1 MVYLIDF
8 VLPANYFSNNL
19 RSLSAD
25 MAVLREL
32 MKIKLPDLSD
42 HLEKLQK
49 QATINENAS
58 SNSYEPPLTN
68 VFTMQWFLTLFSTCL
83 PEQLVLRVWD
93 CILLEG
99 SEVLLRVA
107 LAIWAAIGMYVYWLF
122 NVSSLPNA
130 SILTFSGFLR
140 AAMVALSNRTI

>member
-19 RSLSAD
+19 RSLSID

-32 MKIKLPDLSD
+32 MTIKLPDLSD
-42 HLEKLQK
+42 HLHYLQR
-49 QATINENAS
+49 QATAQDNLA
-58 SNSYEPPLTN
+58 SNSFEPPLTN
-68 VFTMQWFLTLFSTCL
+68 VFTMQWFLTMFATCL
-83 PEQLVLRVWD
+83 TEQLVLRVWD

-107 LAIWAAIGMYVYWLF
+107 LAIWATIGL
-122 NVSSLPNA
+122 
-130 SILTFSGFLR
+130 
-140 AAMVALSNRTI
+140 

>member
-1 MVYLIDF
+1 MNVTVFGKCHCFHYVKVMVYLIDF

-19 RSLSAD
+19 RSLSVD

-32 MKIKLPDLSD
+32 MRIKLPDLSE
-42 HLEKLQK
+42 HLQNLQR
-49 QATINENAS
+49 QATAHDNAG

-68 VFTMQWFLTLFSTCL
+68 VFTMQWFLTLFATYL

-107 LAIWAAIGMYVYWLF
+107 LAIWAAIGL
-122 NVSSLPNA
+122 
-130 SILTFSGFLR
+130 
-140 AAMVALSNRTI
+140 